1 MNAEVSAVVEKNK
14 GEEKGEE
21 SCTECVFMELGQV
34 TRDTKSFWVG
44 YGSDPGWQKRF
55 D

>member
-1 MNAEVSAVVEKNK
+1 MNAEVTAVVENDKS
-14 GEEKGEE
+14 EERGEE

-34 TRDTKSFWVG
+34 SRDTKSFWVG
-44 YGSDPGWQKRF
+44 YGSDSGLQKRW